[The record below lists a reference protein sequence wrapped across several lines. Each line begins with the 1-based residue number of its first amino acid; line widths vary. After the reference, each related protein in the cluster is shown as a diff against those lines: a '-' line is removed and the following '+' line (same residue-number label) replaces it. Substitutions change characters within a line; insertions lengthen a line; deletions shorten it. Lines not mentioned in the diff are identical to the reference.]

1 MKNRA
6 VVHGAGDEVELQR
19 LLDKLGGEVVV
30 VDRLDADKGM
40 VLELRSEGV
49 QDIFP
54 PSVHPSG
61 SSYRWIRAPWDVD
74 DLPDPPPLLLDLWTN
89 WDKSLPSLMETVDP
103 HGFKKELET
112 TAAEYRHRATE
123 DTDWDKI
130 REQIR
135 QQITPAEL
143 LSRHGIYP
151 VRPNG
156 YLCPFHQE
164 SRASF

>member
-61 SSYRWIRAPWDVD
+61 SSYRWIRAPWDS
-74 DLPDPPPLLLDLWTN
+74 T
-89 WDKSLPSLMETVDP
+89 
-103 HGFKKELET
+103 
-112 TAAEYRHRATE
+112 
-123 DTDWDKI
+123 
-130 REQIR
+130 
-135 QQITPAEL
+135 
-143 LSRHGIYP
+143 SR
-151 VRPNG
+151 
-156 YLCPFHQE
+156 
-164 SRASF
+164 